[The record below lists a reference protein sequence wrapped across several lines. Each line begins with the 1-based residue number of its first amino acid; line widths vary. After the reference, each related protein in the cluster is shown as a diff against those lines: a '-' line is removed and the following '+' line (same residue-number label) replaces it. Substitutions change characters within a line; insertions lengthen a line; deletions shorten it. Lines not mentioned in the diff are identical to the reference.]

1 LHGIHI
7 LAKERAR
14 RKNTFSDP
22 HPRLGE
28 AGPDRMS
35 LWIPRGVAMR
45 KLVRILGIA
54 AVMGLGTWLFTG
66 AGTGADN
73 GDNMIWKPVISE
85 DDGLKLAKRSV
96 EIIQKSVEQLS
107 KPQNPKLTK
116 PQIYAIK
123 KRILVN
129 AGLLAVYAK
138 SAKGGANKQE
148 LITLAELGLKLNKIA
163 QDRST
168 KPAVLGKL
176 ANELAKAK
184 VNAKAKLDTVPWSE
198 MFEDQGYVMT
208 PFKVW
213 KKGGNGLPEVLR
225 IGKLKKDEWNGIE
238 EKVKAL
244 WKTKADL
251 KKQGPEIA
259 LMAAQIAATAQL
271 TDELP
276 PVKQKEGDKDPKEW
290 KKWSE
295 DMRKF
300 ALELA
305 AAAKKGDAA
314 EVKKAAKRLDDN
326 CTACHKIF
334 KTND

>member
-1 LHGIHI
+1 
-7 LAKERAR
+7 
-14 RKNTFSDP
+14 
-22 HPRLGE
+22 
-28 AGPDRMS
+28 
-35 LWIPRGVAMR
+35 MR

-54 AVMGLGTWLFTG
+54 AVLALGTWLFSG

-73 GDNMIWKPVISE
+73 GNNMIWKPIISE
-85 DDGLKLAKRSV
+85 DAGLKLARRSV

-138 SAKGGANKQE
+138 SAKPGANKQE
-148 LITLAELGLKLNKIA
+148 LITMAELGLKLNKIA

-176 ANELAKAK
+176 ADEIAKAK
-184 VNAKAKLDTVPWSE
+184 VNAKAKLDTVPWTE

-213 KKGGNGLPEVLR
+213 KKGGNGLPKELQTGR
-225 IGKLKKDEWNGIE
+225 LKQDSMNGIE

-244 WKTKADL
+244 RRAKVKDI
-251 KKQGPEIA
+251 KKEGPGIA
-259 LMAAQIAATAQL
+259 LMADQIAAIAQL
-271 TDELP
+271 THELP
-276 PVKQKEGDKDPKEW
+276 PIKEKEGEKDPKDW

-295 DMRKF
+295 EMRKI
-300 ALELA
+300 ALDLA
-305 AAAKKGDAA
+305 AAAKQGN
-314 EVKKAAKRLDDN
+314 AAKVQTVAKKLDDN

-334 KTND
+334 KTNE

>member
-1 LHGIHI
+1 
-7 LAKERAR
+7 
-14 RKNTFSDP
+14 
-22 HPRLGE
+22 
-28 AGPDRMS
+28 
-35 LWIPRGVAMR
+35 MR

-54 AVMGLGTWLFTG
+54 VVLALGTWLFTG

-73 GDNMIWKPVISE
+73 SNNMIWKPVISE

-96 EIIQKSVEQLS
+96 EIIQKSVDQLKDTKLK
-107 KPQNPKLTK
+107 KPQ
-116 PQIYAIK
+116 QYAIK

-138 SAKGGANKQE
+138 SAKAGANKQE
-148 LITLAELGLKLNKIA
+148 LITLADLGLKLNKIA

-184 VNAKAKLDTVPWSE
+184 VNAKAKLDMVPWTE

-225 IGKLKKDEWNGIE
+225 TGKLKKDEWNGIE

-251 KKQGPEIA
+251 KKQGSEIA

-271 TDELP
+271 TEELP
-276 PVKQKEGDKDPKEW
+276 PVKQKEGDKDPREW

-300 ALELA
+300 ALDLV

>member
-1 LHGIHI
+1 
-7 LAKERAR
+7 
-14 RKNTFSDP
+14 
-22 HPRLGE
+22 
-28 AGPDRMS
+28 
-35 LWIPRGVAMR
+35 MR

-54 AVMGLGTWLFTG
+54 AVLALGTWLFTG

-73 GDNMIWKPVISE
+73 GNNMIWKPLISE

-96 EIIQKSVEQLS
+96 DIIQKSVEQLS
-107 KPQNPKLTK
+107 KPQTPKLTK
-116 PQIYAIK
+116 PQQYAIK

-138 SAKGGANKQE
+138 SAKAGANKQE
-148 LITLAELGLKLNKIA
+148 LITLGELGLKLNKIA

-184 VNAKAKLDTVPWSE
+184 VNAKAKLDTVPWTE

-213 KKGGNGLPEVLR
+213 KKGGNGLPKELQTGR
-225 IGKLKKDEWNGIE
+225 LKQDSMNGIE

-244 WKTKADL
+244 RKTKLKDSDM
-251 KKQGPEIA
+251 KKQGPGIA
-259 LMAAQIAATAQL
+259 LMANQIAAIAQL

-276 PVKQKEGDKDPKEW
+276 PVKQKEGEKDPKEW

-295 DMRKF
+295 DMQKI

-305 AAAKKGDAA
+305 AAAKQGN
-314 EVKKAAKRLDDN
+314 AAKVHIVAKKLDDN